1 MSQMLRIQGL
11 KGLPVP
17 EAIRRFLT
25 ELLENGAVDALLVPK
40 RTPAGNMVA
49 QALVADA
56 EHLNGAD
63 PLAPVQMVNA
73 AQVVRELAKEP
84 LEQKIAVVLRPC
96 EIRAVIELVKLKQ
109 INPDALY
116 LIGYDCPGVY
126 DIKEYLEL
134 IERRGDADQV
144 RGETLECFLR
154 AGGKPAQAGGKP
166 AQAAGKPTQ
175 AAAAT
180 RTTATAQAANPGNS
194 ETRAGVEPDGIM
206 RSACSLCTHF
216 TADSADL
223 NLAWIEAGNHSLLLE
238 VLTEKGQQLA
248 QTAQGAEELS
258 APPQRIKRI
267 EAVTARRLEV
277 QEEEEQED
285 LLSLLNTCIRCY
297 NCREVCPICYCKECL
312 LVPAKMG
319 YSSERYLRRAQK
331 KGQIKMP
338 VDTVLYHLTKMNH
351 MASSCVACGLCEQA
365 CPMDIPLGR
374 IYSRVGRNVQALFD
388 YVPGRSLEEEMPV
401 TTFKEEELPGVED
414 VKR

>member
-11 KGLPVP
+11 EGLPVP

-144 RGETLECFLR
+144 RGETLERFLR
-154 AGGKPAQAGGKP
+154 ASGKPAQAGGKP
-166 AQAAGKPTQ
+166 AQAG
-175 AAAAT
+175 AAT

>member
-1 MSQMLRIQGL
+1 MSQMLRMQVL
-11 KGLPVP
+11 EGLPVP

-25 ELLENGAVDALLVPK
+25 EILENGAVDALLVPK

-56 EHLNGAD
+56 EKLDGAD

-73 AQVVRELAKEP
+73 AHAVRELAKEP
-84 LEQKIAVVLRPC
+84 LEQRIAVVLRPC
-96 EIRAVIELVKLKQ
+96 ELRAVIELIKLKQ
-109 INPDALY
+109 IDPDALY

-126 DIKEYLEL
+126 DIKEYLDAV
-134 IERRGDADQV
+134 ERRGDAEQV
-144 RGETLECFLR
+144 RTETLERFLGEE
-154 AGGKPAQAGGKP
+154 AKPAT
-166 AQAAGKPTQ
+166 AAK
-175 AAAAT
+175 AS
-180 RTTATAQAANPGNS
+180 RTSVNAEAANPGSS
-194 ETRAGVEPDGIM
+194 ETQAWAGPDSGL
-206 RSACSLCTHF
+206 RGACGVCTHF

-238 VLTEKGQQLA
+238 VLSEKGQKLA
-248 QTAQGAEELS
+248 QTAQGTEELS
-258 APPQRIKRI
+258 APLQRMKRI
-267 EAVTARRLEV
+267 EAVTARRLEA
-277 QEEEEQED
+277 QEEEQED
-285 LLSLLNTCIRCY
+285 LLSLLKACIRCY

-319 YSSERYLRRAQK
+319 YSSERYVRRAQK

-388 YVPGRSLEEEMPV
+388 YVPGRSLEEELPV

>member
-11 KGLPVP
+11 EGLPVP

-56 EHLNGAD
+56 EHLDGAD

-144 RGETLECFLR
+144 RGETLERFLR

-166 AQAAGKPTQ
+166 AQ

-194 ETRAGVEPDGIM
+194 ETRAGVEPDRIM

>member
-1 MSQMLRIQGL
+1 MSQMLRMQGL
-11 KGLPVP
+11 EGLAVP

-25 ELLENGAVDALLVPK
+25 GLLESGAVDALLVPK

-56 EHLNGAD
+56 DHLDGAD

-73 AQVVRELAKEP
+73 AHAVRELAKEP

-96 EIRAVIELVKLKQ
+96 EIRAVIELIKLKQ

-126 DIKEYLEL
+126 DVKEYLDSV
-134 IERRGDADQV
+134 ERKGDAEQV
-144 RGETLECFLR
+144 RAETLERFR
-154 AGGKPAQAGGKP
+154 KAGGKP
-166 AQAAGKPTQ
+166 AQAA
-175 AAAAT
+175 AAA
-180 RTTATAQAANPGNS
+180 RTAATAQAVNPGES
-194 ETRAGVEPDGIM
+194 ETRAGVEPDRIM

-216 TADSADL
+216 AADSADL
-223 NLAWIEAGNHSLLLE
+223 NLAWIGAGNHSLLLE

-267 EAVTARRLEV
+267 EAVTARRLEA
-277 QEEEEQED
+277 QEEEQEG
-285 LLSLLNTCIRCY
+285 LLSLLIACIRCY

-388 YVPGRSLEEEMPV
+388 YVPGRSLEEELPV

>member
-11 KGLPVP
+11 EGLPVP

-144 RGETLECFLR
+144 RGETLERFLR

-166 AQAAGKPTQ
+166 AQ

-277 QEEEEQED
+277 QEEDEQEQED

>member
-11 KGLPVP
+11 EGLPVP

-56 EHLNGAD
+56 EQLDGAD

-144 RGETLECFLR
+144 RGDPGTL
-154 AGGKPAQAGGKP
+154 P
-166 AQAAGKPTQ
+166 
-175 AAAAT
+175 
-180 RTTATAQAANPGNS
+180 
-194 ETRAGVEPDGIM
+194 
-206 RSACSLCTHF
+206 
-216 TADSADL
+216 
-223 NLAWIEAGNHSLLLE
+223 
-238 VLTEKGQQLA
+238 
-248 QTAQGAEELS
+248 
-258 APPQRIKRI
+258 
-267 EAVTARRLEV
+267 
-277 QEEEEQED
+277 
-285 LLSLLNTCIRCY
+285 
-297 NCREVCPICYCKECL
+297 
-312 LVPAKMG
+312 
-319 YSSERYLRRAQK
+319 
-331 KGQIKMP
+331 
-338 VDTVLYHLTKMNH
+338 
-351 MASSCVACGLCEQA
+351 
-365 CPMDIPLGR
+365 
-374 IYSRVGRNVQALFD
+374 
-388 YVPGRSLEEEMPV
+388 
-401 TTFKEEELPGVED
+401 
-414 VKR
+414 

>member
-11 KGLPVP
+11 EGLPVP

-56 EHLNGAD
+56 EHLDGAD

-144 RGETLECFLR
+144 RGETLERFLR
-154 AGGKPAQAGGKP
+154 AGGKPA
-166 AQAAGKPTQ
+166 Q

-258 APPQRIKRI
+258 APQQRIKRI

>member
-11 KGLPVP
+11 EGLPVP

-144 RGETLECFLR
+144 RGETLERFLR
-154 AGGKPAQAGGKP
+154 AGGKPTQAGGKP
-166 AQAAGKPTQ
+166 AQ

-223 NLAWIEAGNHSLLLE
+223 NLAWIEAGNHTLLLE

-258 APPQRIKRI
+258 APLQRIKRI